1 MSLLRF
7 ILRKAAPIPSL
18 ESFSRYLFIGPHP
31 DDIEIG
37 CGATVSKLA
46 SMGKEISFLI
56 CLDGRYGLDFAPKGT
71 TPQALVPIRQAEA
84 LESAKRL
91 GVNDVHFL
99 GLSDGGF
106 YNTEDLRAAIAKAV
120 GTIKPQVI
128 FSVDPDVPNEC
139 HIDHLN
145 VGQES
150 KIIANFASNE
160 QIMAQYGAQ
169 SAPVQVLALYMTA
182 KPNVYIRTSGHIKK
196 QLSSVFDVHLSQFPK
211 GCPMAASI
219 TKYIKLRSF
228 FFGLRSFKGHAEG
241 FRVMD
246 GLRMHCFPEG

>member
-1 MSLLRF
+1 MSLLKF
-7 ILRKAAPIPSL
+7 ILSKASPIPKL

-56 CLDGRYGLDFAPKGT
+56 CLDGRYGLDFAPEGT
-71 TPQALVPIRQAEA
+71 TPEDLVRIRQAES

-91 GVNDVHFL
+91 GVTDVHFL

-106 YNTEDLRAAIAKAV
+106 YMIEDLRSAIAVAV
-120 GTIKPQVI
+120 GNIKPQVI

-145 VGQES
+145 VGQQS
-150 KIIANFASNE
+150 KIIANFASNKE
-160 QIMAQYGAQ
+160 IMSRYGAQ
-169 SAPVQVLALYMTA
+169 TAPVEVLALYMTA
-182 KPNVYIRTSGHIKK
+182 KPNRYIRTSGHIKK
-196 QLSSVFDVHLSQFPK
+196 QLDSVFDVHLSQFPK
-211 GCPMAASI
+211 GCSMAASI
-219 TKYIKLRSF
+219 TKYIKLRAF
-228 FFGLRSFKGHAEG
+228 FFGLRTLKGRAEG

-246 GLRMHCFPEG
+246 GVRMHCFPEG